1 MNLRGRDSAEVRP
14 TAITPKTNG
23 EINST
28 NWTEMRLGFKTVVTF
43 STTGIWVYNH
53 SAKYTAVCCLYSPD
67 I

>member
-14 TAITPKTNG
+14 TAIPPKTNG
-23 EINST
+23 GIDST

-43 STTGIWVYNH
+43 STTGVGVYNH
-53 SAKYTAVCCLYSPD
+53 SEKYTAVCCLYSPV